1 MQSGKSST
9 NHIQSILNDHD
20 FAPLRKFSFLVLV
33 TPNGARFGR
42 VLPATAQTAPAEA
55 ALSSRARLGCGGN
68 GPSALPTH
76 SLKGMNHVVSDDCD
90 GDVNALL
97 ERPMKASLQSVIL
110 SAQTLLR
117 FGKNGRASAIRLER
131 RTTRTFTDIH
141 IVRTSFRCN
150 MGPKLQLHRRNGACN
165 SLRST
170 HLTLTSFDRATFG
183 SRNIS

>member
-33 TPNGARFGR
+33 TPNEARLGR

-97 ERPMKASLQSVIL
+97 ERPMKASLQSVI
-110 SAQTLLR
+110 R
-117 FGKNGRASAIRLER
+117 PRAPCQPPATYAPAIRKEWPR
-131 RTTRTFTDIH
+131 IRNPAGAKD
-141 IVRTSFRCN
+141 N
-150 MGPKLQLHRRNGACN
+150 AYLHRHTYCKNF
-165 SLRST
+165 LPV
-170 HLTLTSFDRATFG
+170 
-183 SRNIS
+183 